1 MQDPRQTV
9 ADERYG
15 IDGKAPAEA
24 FAAESPEQVSELLR
38 TATADG
44 RAVSPIGGRTMLGL
58 GMPPERY
65 DVALDLG
72 GMADLVDYE
81 PEDFTVTSQAG
92 MPLARLQQ
100 TLAQHG
106 QFVPLDAPEFER
118 ATLGGIVAV
127 GRGGLRRAELGS
139 PRDWLIGLRVA
150 RADGT
155 QIRGGGR
162 VVKNVSGYDLPKLY
176 CGSLGTLGAIVE
188 VSFKL
193 RPLPSADRVVA
204 LAADSFEAALAAAA
218 AVSRSVDGLNGIVAV
233 SAEAAAFASQR
244 GADGLASAA
253 LVLRASG
260 LEASVDETVARAVSA
275 SGLAAAPIDAASA
288 VETWQAIADAELSTA
303 EGSCR
308 LRLGARPASLAEA
321 GTALA
326 ASLPRAR
333 PLLAAADS
341 GLLLFDLPEAD
352 AADTASEIVDLRDA
366 VAHLGAHVTVEEA
379 SPALKA
385 EIDIWGDPGPGIRL
399 MRNVKEAF
407 DPNRTLNPGRY
418 VGGI

>member
-1 MQDPRQTV
+1 MQDPRRTA

-15 IDGKAPAEA
+15 IDGVAPAEA
-24 FAAESPEQVSELLR
+24 FAAETPEQVSELLR
-38 TATADG
+38 TATAEG
-44 RAVSPIGGRTMLGL
+44 RAVSPIGGGTTLGL

-65 DVALDLG
+65 DIALDLG
-72 GMADLVDYE
+72 GMADLADYE
-81 PEDFTVTSQAG
+81 SEDFTVTAQAG

-127 GRGGLRRAELGS
+127 GRGGLRRAALGS
-139 PRDWLIGLRVA
+139 PRDWLIGLRIA

-176 CGSLGTLGAIVE
+176 CGSLGTLGVIVE

-193 RPLPSADRVVA
+193 RPLPSADRVAVLPA
-204 LAADSFEAALAAAA
+204 PTFEAALAAGA
-218 AVSRSVDGLNGIVAV
+218 AVSRSVDGLNGIAAV
-233 SAEAAAFASQR
+233 SAEAAAFASER
-244 GADGLASAA
+244 GAEGLASAA

-275 SGLAAAPIDAASA
+275 AGLGAAPMDAESA

-308 LRLGARPASLAEA
+308 LRLGVRPASLGEA
-321 GTALA
+321 GAALA

-341 GLLLFDLPEAD
+341 GLLLLDLPEGD
-352 AADTASEIVDLRDA
+352 AADTASEIVDLRDV
-366 VAHLGAHVTVEEA
+366 VAHLGAHVTVEAA

-399 MRNVKEAF
+399 MRNVKQAF
-407 DPNRTLNPGRY
+407 DPNRTLNPGRF

>member
-1 MQDPRQTV
+1 M

-15 IDGKAPAEA
+15 IDGQAPAEA

-81 PEDFTVTSQAG
+81 PEDFTVTAQAG

-100 TLAQHG
+100 ALAQHG

-127 GRGGLRRAELGS
+127 GRGGLRRAALGS

-275 SGLAAAPIDAASA
+275 SGLATAPIDAASA

-308 LRLGARPASLAEA
+308 LRLGVRPASLIEA

-341 GLLLFDLPEAD
+341 GLLLLDLPEAD

-366 VAHLGAHVTVEEA
+366 VAHLGAHVTVETA

>member
-1 MQDPRQTV
+1 MQDQRRTV
-9 ADERYG
+9 ADERYA
-15 IDGKAPAEA
+15 IDGRSPAEA
-24 FAAESPEQVSELLR
+24 VAAESPEQASELLR
-38 TATADG
+38 TATAEG
-44 RAVSPIGGRTMLGL
+44 RAVSPIGGATMLGL

-65 DVALDLG
+65 DIALDLT
-72 GMADLVDYE
+72 GMADLADYE
-81 PEDFTVTSQAG
+81 PEDFTVTAQAG

-100 TLAQHG
+100 ALAQHG

-127 GRGGLRRAELGS
+127 GRGGLRRAALGS

-176 CGSLGTLGAIVE
+176 CGSLGTLGVITE

-193 RPLPSADRVVA
+193 RPLPSADRVAVLPA
-204 LAADSFEAALAAAA
+204 PTFEAALAAAA

-233 SAEAAAFASQR
+233 SAETAAFASER

-260 LEASVDETVARAVSA
+260 LEASVDETISRAVPA
-275 SGLAAAPIDAASA
+275 AGLGVAPMDAESA

-303 EGSCR
+303 EGSSR
-308 LRLGARPASLAEA
+308 LRLGVRPASLAEA

-341 GLLLFDLPEAD
+341 GLLLLDLPEGD
-352 AADTASEIVDLRDA
+352 APDAASEIMDLRDA
-366 VAHLGAHVTVEEA
+366 VAPLGAHVTVETA
-379 SPALKA
+379 SPTLKS

-399 MRNVKEAF
+399 MRNVKQAF
-407 DPNRTLNPGRY
+407 DPKRTLNPGRF
-418 VGGI
+418 VGRI